1 MTDIEADLL
10 IAQAETKS
18 LKGEIEK
25 LKTAVKVLDDICEK
39 CSWITGSKEC
49 IESGCPIA
57 QWRKAK

>member
-1 MTDIEADLL
+1 MTDIEAELL
-10 IAQAETKS
+10 IAQAEIKS
-18 LKGEIEK
+18 LKKELNAAID
-25 LKTAVKVLDDICEK
+25 VLDDICEK